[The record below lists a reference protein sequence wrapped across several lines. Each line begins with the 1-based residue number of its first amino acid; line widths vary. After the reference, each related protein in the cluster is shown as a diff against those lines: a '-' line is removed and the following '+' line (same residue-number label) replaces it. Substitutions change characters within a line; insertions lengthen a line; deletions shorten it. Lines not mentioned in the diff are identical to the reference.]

1 MLLSKGRSA
10 KLLTAA
16 MIYVVAFA
24 SFLPACSIFDFQANA
39 APMEISVGPGGTP
52 CLPHAAAESHLADN
66 CCGQADTCLEVTWNK
81 TEAAQVSKPAPG
93 PGPLAATLNGDHGDH
108 PWSYRM
114 RRAVAASFHALPPL
128 PGHQTP
134 VALKTLFQI

>member
-16 MIYVVAFA
+16 MIYMVAFA
-24 SFLPACSIFDFQANA
+24 SFLPACSIFDFPAHA
-39 APMEISVGPGGTP
+39 EPMEISAGPGGTP
-52 CLPHAAAESHLADN
+52 CPPHAAADHHSADN
-66 CCGQADTCLEVTWNK
+66 CCGQADTCLELKWNK
-81 TEAAQVSKPAPG
+81 AEAAQLANPAPG
-93 PGPLAATLNGDHGDH
+93 PLSATLTGGHGDH
-108 PWSYRM
+108 PWNYRM
-114 RRAVAASFHALPPL
+114 RRAVAASFHALPPP